1 MSGYF
6 HAYYAPFRVGD
17 RVEVL
22 TGPEKGQTGVVT
34 RLSDPE
40 AFDADD
46 TLYYVRLDSEEQEC
60 PRAFHYDDLALADD

>member
-6 HAYYAPFRVGD
+6 HAYYAPFKPGD

-22 TGPEKGQTGVVT
+22 TGKEQGKTGVVT
-34 RLSDPE
+34 RLGNPK

-46 TLYYVRLDSEEQEC
+46 TSYYVRLDGEEQEC
-60 PRAFHYDDLALADD
+60 ARAFHYDDLGLADN